1 VARDPVQ
8 PILTFAP
15 RPRGARHGGGRTH
28 QGHPRQERTRL
39 CDVLDLGFVV
49 GSGRIAALRVNQG
62 SGSAIIDALFATP
75 QPTGQVAV
83 PLPRCTGWLAED
95 PSNAGIRWAS
105 SVRAALV
112 VDCAGLPLGRVHTL
126 VVDHQRQLVTD
137 LLLDDGSRVP
147 VDDAAFLGTD
157 RVLVE
162 ADTHVVGDLALWLAL
177 QDDVVRGR
185 LWWADGFEV
194 PPALESHAAAGR

>member
-1 VARDPVQ
+1 M
-8 PILTFAP
+8 
-15 RPRGARHGGGRTH
+15 
-28 QGHPRQERTRL
+28 RL

-49 GSGRIAALRVNQG
+49 GSGRIAALRVKQG
-62 SGSAIIDALFATP
+62 GGSAIIDAIFTTP
-75 QPTGQVAV
+75 QQAGQVAV
-83 PLPRCTGWLAED
+83 PLPHGAGWLAQD
-95 PSNAGIRWAS
+95 PASAGIRWAS

-112 VDCAGLPLGRVHTL
+112 VDCTGRPLGRVHTL

-162 ADTHVVGDLALWLAL
+162 ADTHVIGDLALWLAL
-177 QDDVVRGR
+177 QDDVEQGR
-185 LWWADGFEV
+185 LWWADGFEA
-194 PPALESHAAAGR
+194 PPALESRAVVGR